1 MEFSYGGQV
10 IHTHNHLLENYEGAD
25 GIKTGYT
32 VASGYNLVSSAK
44 RDSHRIIAVVF
55 GGATAAARD
64 RHMVDLL
71 DEGFAT
77 LNGQSDTVLATAE
90 RIKEFPEVNAATETH
105 ATEDEAESAGDR
117 DEAVHPRTIKTLIQA
132 TELPPAPPVPASE
145 AQPMPAPKLAVLPPR
160 TKPVAAVMANAD
172 TAPLETPGFFR
183 SRDEACDDHA
193 REPATRRQLGHSDRR
208 VRQ

>member
-71 DEGFAT
+71 DEGFAK
-77 LNGQSDTVLATAE
+77 LNGQSEAVLATAE
-90 RIKEFPEVNAATETH
+90 RIKEFQQVNLAAETH

-117 DEAVHPRTIKTLIQA
+117 DEATHPITIKSLIEA
-132 TELPPAPPVPASE
+132 TELPPAPPIPANV
-145 AQPMPAPKLAVLPPR
+145 AQPMPAPKLAALPPK
-160 TKPVAAVMANAD
+160 TKPVAAM
-172 TAPLETPGFFR
+172 
-183 SRDEACDDHA
+183 
-193 REPATRRQLGHSDRR
+193 
-208 VRQ
+208 